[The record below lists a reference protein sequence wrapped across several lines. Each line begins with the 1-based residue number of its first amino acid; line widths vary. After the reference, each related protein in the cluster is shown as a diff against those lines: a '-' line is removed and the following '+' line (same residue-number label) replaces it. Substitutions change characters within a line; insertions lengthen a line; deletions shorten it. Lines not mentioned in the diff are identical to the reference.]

1 MTWAHAIILEFAA
14 VAVALGVVLAWN
26 PPTPRRALYR
36 ILAMLVGMH
45 LGALA
50 LVAWFASYRLGDQ
63 HLAARLRL
71 AAVICL
77 GVPAAAGLASWMSA
91 ALRGSDRR

>member
-36 ILAMLVGMH
+36 ILA
-45 LGALA
+45 
-50 LVAWFASYRLGDQ
+50 
-63 HLAARLRL
+63 
-71 AAVICL
+71 
-77 GVPAAAGLASWMSA
+77 